1 MIELPHALKYDC
13 GSPDCGPIPHCGT
26 ETGCVSELGGKSM
39 SSVQYGQEASEK
51 GSSEG
56 ELHLSEMCKIDQ
68 KTDGVESEWES
79 LISDATD
86 LLVFSSP
93 NDSETFKGLIQ
104 KSMDPMTRFSTSLMI
119 QLPLNDVDKTK
130 IGKAVG
136 SGEQYDTENPSADP
150 GEASELQDIDQKRE
164 NVADT
169 YLLKCVSSNTTE
181 EMDSEVAM
189 CDPHASKVN
198 NTTRV
203 YS

>member
-1 MIELPHALKYDC
+1 M
-13 GSPDCGPIPHCGT
+13 
-26 ETGCVSELGGKSM
+26 SELGGKSV

-51 GSSEG
+51 VSSEG

-86 LLVFSSP
+86 LLVYSSP
-93 NDSETFKGLIQ
+93 NDSEAFKGLIQ

-119 QLPLNDVDKTK
+119 QLPLNDVDKMK
-130 IGKAVG
+130 IGEAVG
-136 SGEQYDTENPSADP
+136 SGEQYETENPSADP
-150 GEASELQDIDQKRE
+150 GEASELQEIDQKRE

-181 EMDSEVAM
+181 EMDSEVGM
-189 CDPHASKVN
+189 CDPHSSKVN